1 MIAPPST
8 RRATCCSKIG
18 LPASHVTELIPCD
31 GISCAMNLVR
41 KCMLAGA
48 KTKTPR
54 EIAASVM
61 KTREHA
67 ELELALRELR
77 GQLEARQAEVRA
89 LTARSRDSDR
99 LDREVVAKG
108 GEVSELRKQRDALAA
123 KLAPMRRAHGE
134 RVVAALRPLRQE
146 AASSSARVVG
156 SAAHRVRAARCGHGR
171 DRARGR
177 QCGAYRCAV
186 ARCC

>member
-1 MIAPPST
+1 
-8 RRATCCSKIG
+8 
-18 LPASHVTELIPCD
+18 
-31 GISCAMNLVR
+31 
-41 KCMLAGA
+41 MLAGA

-146 AASSSARVVG
+146 AAS
-156 SAAHRVRAARCGHGR
+156 
-171 DRARGR
+171 
-177 QCGAYRCAV
+177 
-186 ARCC
+186 